1 MIEEPEVDSSAG
13 ELDRGRLETTLA
25 GVEVGDVVALRGEF
39 GTEKRINNTPQI
51 ITLKEAIVAMATN
64 LTTYGNLL
72 KIVIINLF
80 GN

>member
-13 ELDRGRLETTLA
+13 ELDRGILETTLA

-51 ITLKEAIVAMATN
+51 ITLKEAIVAIARNRTPF
-64 LTTYGNLL
+64 GNLL
-72 KIVIINLF
+72 KIIIINLF